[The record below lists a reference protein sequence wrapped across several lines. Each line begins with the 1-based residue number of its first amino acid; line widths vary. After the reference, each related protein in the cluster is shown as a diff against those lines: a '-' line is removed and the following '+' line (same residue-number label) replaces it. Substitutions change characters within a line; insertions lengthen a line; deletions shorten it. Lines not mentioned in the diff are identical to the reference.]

1 MLEVGWSEI
10 LVIAVVLIVVVG
22 PKDLP
27 PMLRAFGK
35 MTTKLRAMAGQFQTQ
50 FSEALKEA
58 DLDDVRKTIQDAQK
72 LNPLNTLREA
82 ITPIQQMG
90 NELKADLQK
99 SVATPGPNPTVFP
112 AASETADPVVA
123 DTGAAETQEEPVVSP
138 VLPSAASAA
147 VPAKPVVAD
156 TPVSIPVSS
165 ASPSAP
171 VATAAVP
178 ATANAYKKPKK
189 SSKTKDTNS
198 EAALKPVVAADEPPQ
213 KAKRASKTKAA
224 ELPVAV
230 LVAADEQT
238 KAKKKK
244 TAKNGT
250 PEGDA

>member
-99 SVATPGPNPTVFP
+99 TVATPASNPTVLPVVTEAADAVSKAPAEATATPAIAANTGSAEASVSIAAP
-112 AASETADPVVA
+112 AAAVASVA
-123 DTGAAETQEEPVVSP
+123 DDG
-138 VLPSAASAA
+138 
-147 VPAKPVVAD
+147 
-156 TPVSIPVSS
+156 
-165 ASPSAP
+165 
-171 VATAAVP
+171 
-178 ATANAYKKPKK
+178 KKPKK
-189 SSKTKDTNS
+189 VTKPKETAS
-198 EAALKPVVAADEPPQ
+198 EGTAQPVVSADEPQQ
-213 KAKRASKTKAA
+213 KAKRTSRSKA
-224 ELPVAV
+224 
-230 LVAADEQT
+230 VAAPANLVVAIDDQGIT
-238 KAKKKK
+238 KKKK
-244 TAKNGT
+244 AAKSAA